1 MGGRQEP
8 NGNRRRARRNSHT
21 QDGNEDDENQTPD
34 GNNPYERLDSSVQG
48 NGENE
53 GHRLPDRSAG
63 EVHDRS
69 DGITGYGNDRDGD
82 DVYGRLDEDTRR
94 LRPPHTRLPSPMPG
108 SSRNGEAV
116 STIIQ
121 LVHSRNRR
129 QRN

>member
-1 MGGRQEP
+1 MDGRQEP
-8 NGNRRRARRNSHT
+8 NRNRRRARRNSHT
-21 QDGNEDDENQTPD
+21 QDGSEDDEHQGPD
-34 GNNPYERLDSSVQG
+34 GNNPHERLHSSVQG
-48 NGENE
+48 SGETE
-53 GHRLPDRSAG
+53 GHRMSYRSAG
-63 EVHDRS
+63 EVRDRS

-82 DVYGRLDEDTRR
+82 DVYDRLDEDTRR

-121 LVHSRNRR
+121 LFHSRNRR